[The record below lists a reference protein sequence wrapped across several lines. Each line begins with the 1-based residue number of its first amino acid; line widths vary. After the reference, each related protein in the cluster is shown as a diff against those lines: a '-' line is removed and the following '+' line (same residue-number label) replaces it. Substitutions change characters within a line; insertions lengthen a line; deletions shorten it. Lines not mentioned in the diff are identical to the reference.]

1 VLDVPHLP
9 PYTCGIDLGAS
20 MRSFSFVNLGLIGY
34 SECLLI
40 QQQLVKRRLEG
51 SIGDILLLLE
61 HRPVIT
67 MGTAG
72 GEDSLLASPDFIK
85 QAGIEIRKTDRGGNI
100 TYHGPGQLV
109 GYPIFDLRSHGKDVH
124 AFLRNLERVIVGV
137 LSDFGVTGKTLPG
150 YTGVWVNEYK
160 ICSIGIAVR
169 RWISYHG
176 FALNVDPILDHWQF
190 IHPCGLVGKQVTS
203 LKHILGYS
211 PSMDAVKASVVDGI
225 AKVFDMDAVALD
237 ADSITSV

>member
-1 VLDVPHLP
+1 
-9 PYTCGIDLGAS
+9 
-20 MRSFSFVNLGLIGY
+20 MRSFSFADLGLIGY

-72 GEDSLLASPDFIK
+72 GEESFQVTPELVK
-85 QAGIEIRKTDRGGNI
+85 QTGIEIRKTDRGGNV

-137 LSDFGVTGKTLPG
+137 LSDFGVTGATLPG
-150 YTGVWVNEYK
+150 YTGVWVNEDK

-176 FALNVDPILDHWQF
+176 FALNVDPIVDHWQF

-203 LKHILGYS
+203 LKQILGYS
-211 PSMDAVKASVVDGI
+211 PSMDTVKARVVDGI
-225 AKVFDMDAVALD
+225 AKVLGMEAVALD
-237 ADSITSV
+237 ANCIMSV